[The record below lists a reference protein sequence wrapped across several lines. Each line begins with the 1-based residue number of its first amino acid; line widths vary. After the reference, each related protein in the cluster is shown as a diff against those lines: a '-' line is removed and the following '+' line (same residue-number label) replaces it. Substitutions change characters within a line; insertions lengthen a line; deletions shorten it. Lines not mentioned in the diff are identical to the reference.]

1 MGSIVRAMQSIRYY
15 VGLITFLALFSC
27 DAATDDRRVAR
38 RGNSST
44 PDTGVEVVADAGFAL
59 DASQNSPMD
68 ASSAPQDAGN
78 MMNPADAGASTEC
91 VGDPAFTGQIGGTEV
106 PNGGTAV
113 FTPYPRDY
121 NAGIENLISAIPQ
134 MHDETADV
142 DIMITN
148 ATVVAT
154 SHRGNSDIPRFKTN
168 FWVAD
173 GKGIIEVRLYYPEIT
188 EDEYPSFE
196 VRTGQKISFRVTKVQ
211 RYYEK
216 GQVQQA
222 TDWELEDS
230 NQPVYIWEP
239 DRELTTSDVPR
250 LVRVTGRLEGEGAD
264 CGRTSRCWELDYG
277 RGAPVT
283 FRTSSNIV
291 GTGSC
296 VTFVGPLESY
306 NSSVKFNVVSFSWV
320 KIYN

>member
-1 MGSIVRAMQSIRYY
+1 MGSIVQAMQPIRYY

-91 VGDPAFTGQIGGTEV
+91 IGDPAFTGQIGGTEV

-134 MHDETADV
+134 MHDETTEV

-154 SHRGNSDIPRFKTN
+154 SHLGGSDIPMHNTN

-173 GKGIIEVRLYYPEIT
+173 ARGIIEVRLYYRGIT
-188 EDEYPSFE
+188 EDEYPSFD

-211 RYYEK
+211 RFYET

-239 DRELTTSDVPR
+239 DRELTTRDVPR
-250 LVRVTGRLEGEGAD
+250 VVRVTGRLEGEGAN
-264 CGRTSRCWELDYG
+264 CGNSNRCWDLDYG
-277 RGAPVT
+277 QGAPAT

-291 GTGSC
+291 AAGSC
-296 VTFVGPLESY
+296 VTFVGPITSY
-306 NSSVKFNVVSFSWV
+306 RASVQFNLVNFSWL
-320 KIYN
+320 KIF